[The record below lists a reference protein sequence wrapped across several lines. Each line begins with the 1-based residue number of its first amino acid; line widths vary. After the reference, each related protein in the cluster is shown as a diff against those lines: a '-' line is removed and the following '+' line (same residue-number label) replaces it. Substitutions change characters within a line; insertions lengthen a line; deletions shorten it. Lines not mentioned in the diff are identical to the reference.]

1 MSSQPR
7 QSYTTVRRNAAG
19 GTTVMEQGLRRAF
32 PLEDDS
38 TFDALLIA
46 IDMADE
52 NRGRDLIGSDRRRI
66 NI

>member
-1 MSSQPR
+1 
-7 QSYTTVRRNAAG
+7 
-19 GTTVMEQGLRRAF
+19 MEQGLRRAF